1 MIGYQNKINQILRGA
16 ETIKNMNDD
25 IDLELSVSVL
35 TKILKDVQLER
46 DALWVKTQEDERE
59 INDLRDINK
68 QLRDEIESD
77 NAELDTAWSKV
88 VELQNWK
95 EEALEVMNQWNDVS
109 DYINFNAEVEDIGRF
124 VPQICLKYLKERDEL
139 KKQKSLWEEDALR
152 YCKNADFWRDKYEKL
167 EESL

>member
-1 MIGYQNKINQILRGA
+1 MIGYQDKINQILRGA

-35 TKILKDVQLER
+35 TKTLKDVQLER
-46 DALWVKTQEDERE
+46 DALWVKTQEDERI
-59 INDLRDINK
+59 INDLRDVNNE
-68 QLRDEIESD
+68 LR
-77 NAELDTAWSKV
+77 
-88 VELQNWK
+88 QWK
-95 EEALEVMNQWNDVS
+95 EEALKVMNQWNEVS